1 MLDQQC
7 GENSDCR
14 RLISEQSFIRL
25 RKIHYQSS
33 RLRCW
38 MVRME
43 LKGSFDAF
51 RAPP

>member
-14 RLISEQSFIRL
+14 RLISVHPVEKNSLSVKQASL
-25 RKIHYQSS
+25 LDGPDGAY
-33 RLRCW
+33 
-38 MVRME
+38 
-43 LKGSFDAF
+43 AF